1 MGEWGSKISE
11 LKPPDKKSKRKHCV
25 FPCFFVF
32 LAAIIEISGTTFIFR
47 SFLFVLPVV

>member
-1 MGEWGSKISE
+1 MLEE
-11 LKPPDKKSKRKHCV
+11 LKEKV
-25 FPCFFVF
+25 FKAIFVF